1 MTETSDLVVFWV
13 VVLARFLIPLTI
25 PRYPLPGVLVS
36 LVLDAIDQTIFQ
48 QFTNLDLTNYQGYD
62 KALDIYYLTI
72 AYISTLR
79 NWTNQYAFKISQFLY
94 YYRMIGVTIFE
105 LTYSG
110 TGPRYLLLLFP
121 NTFEYFFIFYE
132 TVRLRWNPVKMSKA
146 FVIGAMW
153 AIWVFIKIPQETWI
167 HIAQMD
173 MTDFIKEDLLGISK
187 DAGMSEIVAAINWPV
202 LIIVVVILVV
212 AIVLLFRWLRKQTP
226 PADHSWAI
234 KADPLPEYVEK
245 EMERRKHLSEPFL
258 NWVLAEKIVM
268 VSLISII
275 FAQVLQDVR
284 ASNLELAI
292 GVAFVIV
299 LNTVVSH
306 WFARRGTEWASMAR
320 QFVVMAVIN
329 FALVLLYSFILPAGD
344 SDGSINL
351 GNTLFFVLLL
361 TLLVVLYDRY
371 RAVYDARFSAGD
383 AGESDPDES
392 GAVEEQAALAS

>member
-1 MTETSDLVVFWV
+1 MTETTDMIVFWI

-25 PRYPLPGVLVS
+25 PRYPLPGVLIS

-48 QFTNLDLTNYQGYD
+48 QFTNLNLDGYQGYD

-79 NWTNQYAFKISQFLY
+79 NWTNQFAYQISKFLF
-94 YYRMIGVTIFE
+94 YYRMFGVTLFE

-132 TVRLRWNPVKMSKA
+132 AVRLRWNPVKMSRA
-146 FVIGAMW
+146 FTIGAMW

-173 MTDFIKEDLLGISK
+173 MTDFIKEDILGIAA
-187 DAGMSEIVAAINWPV
+187 DASLSEVVAAINWPV
-202 LIIVVVILVV
+202 FIGVLILLVV
-212 AIVLLFRWLRKQTP
+212 AIVLLFRWLGKRTP
-226 PADHSWAI
+226 PADHTWAI

-245 EMERRKHLSEPFL
+245 EMERRKHLTEPFL
-258 NWVLAEKIVM
+258 NWVLVEKIAM
-268 VSLISII
+268 VSLVSVI
-275 FAQVLQDVR
+275 FAQILPEVR
-284 ASNLELAI
+284 ATNLELAI
-292 GVAFVIV
+292 GVAFVIA

-306 WFARRGTEWASMAR
+306 WFARRGTEWASMIR

-329 FALVLLYSFILPAGD
+329 FGLVLIYSFILPAGE

-371 RAVYDARFSAGD
+371 RAVYDARFG
-383 AGESDPDES
+383 AGEGDSTPIS
-392 GAVEEQAALAS
+392 ATKSS